1 MRSVKLLAVLAVT
14 IICFLLLLYFR
25 VSFGIALAVSMAV
38 MWGGVRY
45 VRQNNP
51 YEDDREEASS
61 DTEEK

>member
-1 MRSVKLLAVLAVT
+1 MRSVKLLMVLAVT